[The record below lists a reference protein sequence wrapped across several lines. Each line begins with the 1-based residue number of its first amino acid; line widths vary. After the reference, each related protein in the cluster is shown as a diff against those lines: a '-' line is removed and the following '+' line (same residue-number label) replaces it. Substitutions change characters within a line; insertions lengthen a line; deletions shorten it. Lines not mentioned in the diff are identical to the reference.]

1 MKLGDIGNPEAERF
15 GKPLD
20 GVRVLAAE
28 QMQALPFG
36 TQVLARLGADVIKVE
51 HPRDGESGRGALP
64 AMMDPTGRPAGA
76 TFLRNNLNKRS
87 VGIDLKAPEGRDLF
101 RDLAG
106 HFDIVAENF
115 KPGTMA
121 RMGLAYEDLA
131 PRYPRLIYVSVS
143 GFGNTIPSPYD
154 SWAAYAPIVEAMSG
168 IYAFKQPEDQPPVVG
183 PVGALGDIS
192 SAMFAVIGTLA
203 ALRHR
208 DHTGEGQYVDVA
220 MLDAVVAMTD
230 LVTNFWSMGLRPGG
244 LGPLLIM
251 DGFRARDGWF
261 VVQVGREHQ
270 FERLAKMIGQA
281 EWLDDPRFATREGW
295 RIHLEDTIRPAI
307 EGWASHKTKL
317 EAARELNEAGIA
329 SGPVNSAPDVIAD
342 PHVAARDMLVEV
354 PRTDGEPPYLMP
366 GNPVKMTK
374 VAEGP
379 ETRVPWVGE
388 HTDEVL
394 RNELGLSDAALL
406 RLREAG
412 AIG

>member
-1 MKLGDIGNPEAERF
+1 MKLGDIANPEAQRY

-64 AMMDPTGRPAGA
+64 AMTDPTGRLAGA

-87 VGIDLKAPEGRDLF
+87 VGIDLKTPEGRDLF
-101 RDLAG
+101 RALAG
-106 HFDIVAENF
+106 RFDIVAENF

-131 PRYPRLIYVSVS
+131 PQYPRLIYVSVS
-143 GFGNTIPSPYD
+143 GFGNTVPSPYD

-192 SAMFAVIGTLA
+192 SALFAVIGTLA

-270 FERLAKMIGQA
+270 FERLAKMIGQP

-295 RIHLEDTIRPAI
+295 RIHLEEVIRPAI
-307 EGWASHKTKL
+307 EGWAADKTKL
-317 EAARELNEAGIA
+317 DAARELNEAGIA
-329 SGPVNSAPDVIAD
+329 SGPVNSAPDVIDD

-374 VAEGP
+374 VSEGP

-394 RNELGLSDAALL
+394 RRELGLSDAELL
-406 RLREAG
+406 RLRDVG

>member
-1 MKLGDIGNPEAERF
+1 MKLGDVANADAERY

-20 GVRVLAAE
+20 GIRILAAE

-36 TQVLARLGADVIKVE
+36 TQLLARLGAEVVKVE
-51 HPRDGESGRGALP
+51 QPGDGESGRGALP
-64 AMMDPTGRPAGA
+64 AMTDPTGHRAGA
-76 TFLRNNLNKRS
+76 TFLRNNLSKRS
-87 VGIDLKAPEGRDLF
+87 VAIDLKAPTGRDLF
-101 RDLAG
+101 LDLAG
-106 HFDIVAENF
+106 HYDVVAENF

-121 RMGLAYEDLA
+121 RMGLGYEDLA
-131 PRYPRLIYVSVS
+131 ARYPRLIYVSVS
-143 GFGNTIPSPYD
+143 GFGNTVASPYD

-168 IYAFKQPEDQPPVVG
+168 IYAFKQLPDQPPVVG

-203 ALRHR
+203 ALRAR
-208 DHTGEGQYVDVA
+208 DETGEGQYVDVA

-251 DGFRARDGWF
+251 DGFRAKDGWF

-270 FERLAKMIGQA
+270 FERLAKMINEPG
-281 EWLDDPRFATREGW
+281 WLDDPRFETREGW
-295 RIHLEDTIRPAI
+295 RVHLEDVIRPAI
-307 EGWASHKTKL
+307 EAWAAGKTKL

-329 SGPVNSAPDVIAD
+329 AGPVNAAPDVIDD
-342 PHVAARDMLVEV
+342 PHVAARHMLVEV

-366 GNPVKMTK
+366 GNPVKLTK

-379 ETRVPWVGE
+379 ETRVPWIGE

-394 RNELGLSDAALL
+394 RSELGLDEAALAVL
-406 RLREAG
+406 HADG
-412 AIG
+412 VIG

>member
-1 MKLGDIGNPEAERF
+1 MKLGEVANAEAQRY
-15 GKPLD
+15 GKPLE
-20 GVRVLAAE
+20 GVRILAAE

-36 TQVLARLGADVIKVE
+36 TQLLARLGADVVKVE
-51 HPRDGESGRGALP
+51 HPGEGESGRGALP
-64 AMMDPTGRPAGA
+64 AMIDPTGRRAGA

-87 VGIDLKAPEGRDLF
+87 VGIDLKTPAGQELF
-101 RDLAG
+101 KALAAHYDVVG
-106 HFDIVAENF
+106 ENF

-131 PRYPRLIYVSVS
+131 ALYPRLIYVSVS
-143 GFGNTIPSPYD
+143 GFGNTIASPYD
-154 SWAAYAPIVEAMSG
+154 SWAAYASIVEAMSG
-168 IYAFKQPEDQPPVVG
+168 IYSFKQPADQPPVVG

-192 SAMFAVIGTLA
+192 SAIFSVIGTLA

-208 DHTGEGQYVDVA
+208 DQTGEGQYVDVA
-220 MLDAVVAMTD
+220 MLDAVIAMTD
-230 LVTNFWSMGLRPGG
+230 LVTNFWSMGVRQGS
-244 LGPLLIM
+244 LGPLLIT
-251 DGFRARDGWF
+251 DGFRAKDGWF

-270 FERLAKMIGQA
+270 FERLANMIGHP

-295 RIHLEDTIRPAI
+295 RVHLEEVLRPAI
-307 EGWASHKTKL
+307 EGWAADRTKL

-329 SGPVNSAPDVIAD
+329 SGPVNSAPDVIDD
-342 PHVAARDMLVEV
+342 PHVMARHMLVEV

-366 GNPVKMTK
+366 GNPVKMTN

-394 RNELGLSDAALL
+394 RAELGLDDAALAQL
-406 RLREAG
+406 RDAG

>member
-1 MKLGDIGNPEAERF
+1 MKLGDIANPDAQRY

-64 AMMDPTGRPAGA
+64 AMTDPTGRLAGA

-101 RDLAG
+101 RALAG
-106 HFDIVAENF
+106 RVDIVAENF

-131 PRYPRLIYVSVS
+131 PQYPRLIYVSVS
-143 GFGNTIPSPYD
+143 GFGNTVPSPYD

-192 SAMFAVIGTLA
+192 SALFAVIGTLA

-270 FERLAKMIGQA
+270 FERLAKMIGQP

-295 RIHLEDTIRPAI
+295 RIHLEEVIRPAI
-307 EGWASHKTKL
+307 EGWAADKTKL
-317 EAARELNEAGIA
+317 DAARELNEAGIA
-329 SGPVNSAPDVIAD
+329 AGPVNSAPDVIDD

-388 HTDEVL
+388 HTDEIL
-394 RNELGLSDAALL
+394 SQELGLAAADLT
-406 RLREAG
+406 RLRDAG
-412 AIG
+412 VIG